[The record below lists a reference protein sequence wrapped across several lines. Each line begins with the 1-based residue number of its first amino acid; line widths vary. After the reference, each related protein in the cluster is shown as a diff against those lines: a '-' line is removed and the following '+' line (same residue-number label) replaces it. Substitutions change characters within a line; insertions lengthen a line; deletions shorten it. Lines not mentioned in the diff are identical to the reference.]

1 MALYMYQAA
10 FTSDAWATL
19 AKNPQDRTEA
29 VRTLLQGVGGKL
41 ISYYF
46 AFGDY
51 DAVVLAELPDN
62 GAAAAAAIAVAAGGA
77 IKAVKTTPLF
87 SAQEGVEAMRKAGQV
102 NYRPPSRDG
111 HTSPGDTRPAKAHIR
126 GGRAPAP
133 WLFPL

>member
-29 VRTLLQGVGGKL
+29 LRTLMQGAGGKL

-51 DAVVLAELPDN
+51 DAVVLAEMPDN
-62 GAAAAAAIAVAAGGA
+62 GSAAAAAIAVAAGGA
-77 IKAVKTTPLF
+77 VKALKTTPLF
-87 SAQEGVEAMRKAGQV
+87 NVQEGIEAMRKAGQV
-102 NYRPPSRDG
+102 NYQPPS
-111 HTSPGDTRPAKAHIR
+111 
-126 GGRAPAP
+126 
-133 WLFPL
+133 

>member
-1 MALYMYQAA
+1 MALYMFEAA

-29 VRTLLQGVGGKL
+29 VRTLIQGVGGKL

-77 IKAVKTTPLF
+77 IRAVKTTPLL
-87 SAQEGVEAMRKAGQV
+87 SVQEGVEAMRKAGQV
-102 NYRPPSRDG
+102 NYRPPS
-111 HTSPGDTRPAKAHIR
+111 
-126 GGRAPAP
+126 
-133 WLFPL
+133 